1 MRKKTWLLVS
11 VIIAALLLF
20 LLQGL
25 VSPETEN
32 LNDLMRQTF
41 LNVTRASS
49 DLHINDLMKI
59 FYTRFKDSVEI
70 DSNGNWTF
78 KRNVDMDS
86 NSISNVNTI
95 TTETVATGS
104 GNLTLSPAGGE
115 VVWVPVWEE
124 KRAHIT
130 QFYKPGVN
138 YPSESE
144 IGVTPVLLFSAS
156 VEEWIYYEW
165 TVPDN
170 YDSGSDIKLRLAWAP
185 TDATT
190 GDVVWAAEYTIVTP
204 NNNETLTA
212 TTATQTV
219 TDSAEG
225 LADELLLTD
234 FITIS
239 GTGVQT
245 GDVLSMRIY
254 RDADADDY
262 DADAALIHLGLFFQI
277 DRNGVATPS

>member
-95 TTETVATGS
+95 T
-104 GNLTLSPAGGE
+104 LS
-115 VVWVPVWEE
+115 
-124 KRAHIT
+124 
-130 QFYKPGVN
+130 
-138 YPSESE
+138 
-144 IGVTPVLLFSAS
+144 
-156 VEEWIYYEW
+156 
-165 TVPDN
+165 
-170 YDSGSDIKLRLAWAP
+170 
-185 TDATT
+185 
-190 GDVVWAAEYTIVTP
+190 
-204 NNNETLTA
+204 
-212 TTATQTV
+212 
-219 TDSAEG
+219 
-225 LADELLLTD
+225 
-234 FITIS
+234 
-239 GTGVQT
+239 
-245 GDVLSMRIY
+245 
-254 RDADADDY
+254 
-262 DADAALIHLGLFFQI
+262 LIHI
-277 DRNGVATPS
+277 